1 MVLIYLHA
9 LTMIASVWS
18 DRQRTD
24 ERPYSGHFSPTFLI
38 NFLTFYINIRN
49 VNYSLKTQCL
59 RCRGLGWWDSVTR
72 SNTHHVV
79 RYRFQSF
86 KPRHPKFTVYDH
98 RERKIIKRKL
108 KTRERRRL
116 LIIDLQSRF
125 TDVTDYKIENCQ
137 QYN

>member
-72 SNTHHVV
+72 SNTQHVV

-98 RERKIIKRKL
+98 RERKISSLWKL
-108 KTRERRRL
+108 KENSKPVNGGDYWLSISSHASLTL
-116 LIIDLQSRF
+116 LI
-125 TDVTDYKIENCQ
+125 TK
-137 QYN
+137 